1 MASLLERQ
9 SRYQADRSM
18 GCAVSTASYE
28 SPPPGF
34 HHSQPATPEN
44 GLHYQ
49 SRTLPRPRRNRAAPS
64 PAPSAHNPAS
74 SRRQMVSSAVS
85 DYLKSLNSMTRSIVL
100 EKEFVE
106 ERHAGEWPVMDETLQ
121 EEVVDEHFM
130 PPDVHAHYGTLPRS
144 RSRRSVS
151 SRASSRYGDQ
161 DDVQLLRNRG
171 SVSLF
176 VLSIILC
183 CGPHYVL
190 FMHTNRSCC

>member
-1 MASLLERQ
+1 M
-9 SRYQADRSM
+9 
-18 GCAVSTASYE
+18 
-28 SPPPGF
+28 
-34 HHSQPATPEN
+34 
-44 GLHYQ
+44 
-49 SRTLPRPRRNRAAPS
+49 
-64 PAPSAHNPAS
+64 
-74 SRRQMVSSAVS
+74 
-85 DYLKSLNSMTRSIVL
+85 
-100 EKEFVE
+100 E

-176 VLSIILC
+176 VLSIMLWVHIMYYSCIQTDRVAENRYSLC
-183 CGPHYVL
+183 K
-190 FMHTNRSCC
+190 